1 MTKLRYAFTS
11 DGCVASGVTRMSMY
25 GKSGKADRIW
35 CSSSLESTSIIE
47 KLAYSP
53 AMRQMCGHLPF
64 RCRSC
69 EYAFSRPISSDRVCG
84 SRSAGRCTSM
94 RTWNST
100 SAPFGIEREVVG
112 DRLGA
117 VSFGLRFENQFRL
130 HCTGDVIRVVQ
141 IAREV
146 QLCGELFVARS
157 RHFHVQVGGTPRV
170 PACRRD
176 QLSARSVGRN
186 LVRRRTNR
194 GDFEGTVFFGG
205 EAAP

>member
-1 MTKLRYAFTS
+1 
-11 DGCVASGVTRMSMY
+11 MY
-25 GKSGKADRIW
+25 GKSGSPEIIW
-35 CSSSLESTSIIE
+35 CSSSLESTSTIE

-112 DRLGA
+112 DRLRA
-117 VSFGLRFENQFRL
+117 VRLGLGVQDELRL
-130 HCTGDVIRVVQ
+130 DRTGDVVVVVR

-146 QLCGELFVARS
+146 QLRGQQFMPGS
-157 RHFHVQVGGTPRV
+157 RYLHV
-170 PACRRD
+170 
-176 QLSARSVGRN
+176 
-186 LVRRRTNR
+186 
-194 GDFEGTVFFGG
+194 
-205 EAAP
+205 